1 MDEMTK
7 EFCSSLKYGADD
19 WGEGSE
25 RVKGYD
31 IPLSFE
37 ILSEI
42 HDADQVGQ
50 D

>member
-1 MDEMTK
+1 MPTTE
-7 EFCSSLKYGADD
+7 G
-19 WGEGSE
+19 GEGSE

-50 D
+50 DWEGKRGWN